1 MKKAQKT
8 LVGFSLKV
16 PIDPILYFEKMETL
30 RGCGRLVRLQNK
42 TKQAKTKLFKNYL
55 PTSFNLM
62 GEGGGR
68 FSPQLFKK
76 QPSFLHHL
84 TLKLRYVIVLIS

>member
-16 PIDPILYFEKMETL
+16 PIDPHLYFEKMETL

-55 PTSFNLM
+55 PTFFQFD

-68 FSPQLFKK
+68 FSPQLLKK
-76 QPSFLHHL
+76 QPSFFSPSNVKTAL
-84 TLKLRYVIVLIS
+84 TVG